1 MSIFAELFNE
11 MLMRDFGFNIYK
23 EMYLHK
29 EENNETTDESKDKH
43 DEGANGGNKTDV
55 AQTMEVDEE
64 SKTSADAKSNVDGG
78 NGKSITERRAS
89 KRSIADDAESER
101 RHKSAGVNGK
111 EKEREH
117 VSDKKMIVV
126 KPQLLLSFIYFD
138 TTHCGYI
145 FEKDLEDLFTV
156 LGLNLSRGQIRRV
169 LGKLSIR
176 QAFYYR

>member
-1 MSIFAELFNE
+1 
-11 MLMRDFGFNIYK
+11 
-23 EMYLHK
+23 MYLHK
-29 EENNETTDESKDKH
+29 EENNETSEGAKDKH
-43 DEGANGGNKTDV
+43 EDSSNGGNKTDD
-55 AQTMEVDEE
+55 AQNMEIDEE
-64 SKTSADAKSNVDGG
+64 SKTSADAKSNTEGG
-78 NGKSITERRAS
+78 SGKSISERRAS
-89 KRSIADDAESER
+89 KRSIADDADSER
-101 RHKSAGVNGK
+101 KHKSAGANGK

-117 VSDKKMIVV
+117 SSDKKMIVV

-145 FEKDLEDLFTV
+145 FEKDLEDLFAV